1 MGKKT
6 SHSTDPLLNFL
17 LSIMFIAIVIATGFY
32 SKYSRNYSRNYSEI
46 LRFMFIT
53 IIVIKNFLNIINKI
67 KKKLK

>member
-32 SKYSRNYSRNYSEI
+32 SKYSRNYREI

-53 IIVIKNFLNIINKI
+53 IIVIKNFLNIINRIKI
-67 KKKLK
+67 KLK